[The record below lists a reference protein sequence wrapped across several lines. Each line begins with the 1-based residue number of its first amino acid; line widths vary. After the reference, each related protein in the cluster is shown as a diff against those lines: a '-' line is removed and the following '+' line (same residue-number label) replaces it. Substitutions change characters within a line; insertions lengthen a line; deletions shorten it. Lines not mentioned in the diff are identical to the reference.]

1 MSENKSDTLKQR
13 KIAQQKFLE
22 LKKMQAGQLEP
33 EAPPQE
39 IKPKTFSEKRKN
51 FWYHYKT
58 HTILSLFMAV
68 VLAVGITQ
76 CANRTKYDSRIVLYT
91 ENIYSNTQIDLL
103 TNYMS
108 KFFDD
113 TNGDGE
119 VNLQIIDCSYSTE
132 GTFDSNYV
140 NTMATKLQATIA
152 SEPEIQLFIVDQKR
166 LKQLNEI
173 SAEVGDFIIDSAPL
187 PASLNALKT
196 DDGYTFPEWLIIGR
210 RVLKGTI
217 LENNKKA
224 ISASESSKSPSS
236 ISYSGAL

>member
-196 DDGYTFPEWLIIGR
+196 DDGYTFPEGLIIGR

-224 ISASESSKSPSS
+224 ISASESSKQ
-236 ISYSGAL
+236 ILENIKNYK

>member
-33 EAPPQE
+33 EATPQE
-39 IKPKTFSEKRKN
+39 IKPKTFSDKRKN
-51 FWYHYKT
+51 FWYHYKA
-58 HTILSLFMAV
+58 HTFFSLFMAV

-91 ENIYSNTQIDLL
+91 ENIYSNSQIDLL
-103 TNYMS
+103 TKYMS
-108 KFFDD
+108 EFFAD

-132 GTFDSNYV
+132 GTFDTNYV

-152 SEPEIQLFIVDQKR
+152 SEPEVQLFIVDQKR

-173 SAEVGDFIIDSAPL
+173 SDEVGDFIIDSAPL
-187 PASLNALKT
+187 PVSLNELKT
-196 DDGYTFPEWLIIGR
+196 EDGYTFPEGLIIGR
-210 RVLKGTI
+210 RVLKGTV

-224 ISASESSKSPSS
+224 ISASESSKQ
-236 ISYSGAL
+236 ILENIKNYK